1 MQDRVTDLGSTRRR
15 PVQGITAQRRTRKI
29 GSENELSL
37 FRGRARGR
45 RPGVAPGCRHL
56 QAQQRGQNPVGRPAR
71 ERNLPL
77 AGAVLVDGTEKKD
90 DSAPVRESGQKRISG
105 LGRSPRELAAT
116 GGRRNQPGRRWR
128 CARQTGTRPED
139 CHQDEKDRSDAAVTP
154 SNCRRLHLP
163 QGDRLSPRGR
173 RSGSRVRTR
182 EKPPSVCRRPV
193 VSYNG
198 RKGPIV
204 SCGRP
209 IRRQPART
217 SIRRASARQRGP
229 ASCHREISG
238 GRPPGALERREKGAS

>member
-116 GGRRNQPGRRWR
+116 GGRRNQPGPRWR

-154 SNCRRLHLP
+154 SNCRRP
-163 QGDRLSPRGR
+163 TSPRETACLPAAAVQGPGSGLEKSRRRFAVDRSFHITGGR
-173 RSGSRVRTR
+173 GRSFRAAGGSAANLPG
-182 EKPPSVCRRPV
+182 PPSGERRPD
-193 VSYNG
+193 SAARHHATEKFRAG
-198 RKGPIV
+198 GLLGP
-204 SCGRP
+204 
-209 IRRQPART
+209 
-217 SIRRASARQRGP
+217 
-229 ASCHREISG
+229 
-238 GRPPGALERREKGAS
+238 